1 MTAPSEYAVFAL
13 SFAASA
19 AAPGPE
25 IAAVLGRSLS
35 RGLRQCAP
43 LALGI
48 IVGKLVMLSAAI
60 LGIAALIATLGP
72 VFTVVQFL
80 GAAYLL
86 YLGAR
91 KWRRA
96 RNAVAAPATTVDD
109 RDSVVVQVALG
120 LGMTL
125 SNPIAIAF
133 YTALLP
139 GVLDIED
146 ITFDTYLVLVA
157 ILVGVM
163 VATVTAY
170 GLAAEVARKLLT
182 GNRAKATIDR
192 LAGTMFMAAGVWVAV
207 RPLL

>member
-96 RNAVAAPATTVDD
+96 RNAVAVTTTVDD
-109 RDSVVVQVALG
+109 RDSAVVQVALG

-146 ITFDTYLVLVA
+146 ITLDTYLVLVA

-182 GNRAKATIDR
+182 GNRAKAWIDR

>member
-1 MTAPSEYAVFAL
+1 MSAGSEYAVFAL

-35 RGLRQCAP
+35 RGVRACAP

-48 IVGKLVMLSAAI
+48 IVGKLVMLTAAI
-60 LGIAALIATLGP
+60 VGIAALVAALGP
-72 VFTVVQFL
+72 VFRVVQL
-80 GAAYLL
+80 VGAAYLL
-86 YLGAR
+86 YLGIR

-96 RNAVAAPATTVDD
+96 RRAVAPTTGNE
-109 RDSVVVQVALG
+109 RDSAWVQIALG

-139 GVLDIED
+139 GVVDIDEID
-146 ITFDTYLVLVA
+146 VDTYLVLAA
-157 ILVGVM
+157 ILVAVM
-163 VATVTAY
+163 VVTVTAY
-170 GLAAEVARKLLT
+170 GVAAEVARKLLT
-182 GNRAKATIDR
+182 GSSAKVWMDR

>member
-1 MTAPSEYAVFAL
+1 MTAPSEYVVFAL

-35 RGLRQCAP
+35 RGMRACAP

-48 IVGKLVMLSAAI
+48 ICGKLVMLTAAI
-60 LGIAALIATLGP
+60 VGIAALVAALGP
-72 VFTVVQFL
+72 VFTVVQL
-80 GAAYLL
+80 AGAAYLL
-86 YLGAR
+86 YLGVR

-96 RNAVAAPATTVDD
+96 RNAVAARTGNE
-109 RDSVVVQVALG
+109 RDSASMQIALG

-139 GVLDIED
+139 GVVDIDD
-146 ITFDTYLVLVA
+146 ITVDTYLVLAA
-157 ILVGVM
+157 ILVAVM
-163 VATVTAY
+163 VVTVTAY
-170 GLAAEVARKLLT
+170 GLAAEVTRKMFT
-182 GNRAKATIDR
+182 GNRGKLVVDR
-192 LAGTMFMAAGVWVAV
+192 LAGGMFVAAGLWVAI

>member
-72 VFTVVQFL
+72 VFTVVQLL

-96 RNAVAAPATTVDD
+96 RNAVAVTATVDD
-109 RDSVVVQVALG
+109 RDSAVVQVALG

-146 ITFDTYLVLVA
+146 ITVDTYLVLVA

-182 GNRAKATIDR
+182 GNRAKAWIDR
-192 LAGTMFMAAGVWVAV
+192 LAGTMFMAAGVWVGV